1 MAINWS
7 AYEACKEL
15 YGNNI
20 ENIQDIGSRFPLFA
34 RACMQVNDEAL
45 LDILGALPKVTAR
58 VVESGLK
65 ELGSTEETE
74 KEVEETEEVQE
85 EKPVKKETKKTT
97 KKAKKEE
104 VEEDSDEEETNEYES
119 MSAKE
124 LYKLCC
130 ERGISSHCKSR
141 SKDALIEILEKY
153 DNGELESAKKS
164 KKAEKEEPK
173 KKGRKAK
180 KEEPT
185 EEADEDEWD
194 EEEDSEE
201 TDPYA
206 GKTAKEL
213 YKLCTDRGIK
223 TKPKQNADVYV
234 KLLKKADEAEV
245 EEDDTEDEDDEWE
258 I

>member
-65 ELGSTEETE
+65 ELGSGEETE
-74 KEVEETEEVQE
+74 VEEEVQE

-97 KKAKKEE
+97 KKVKKEE
-104 VEEDSDEEETNEYES
+104 VEEDEDSDEEETNEYES

-141 SKDALIEILEKY
+141 SKDALIEVLEKY

-164 KKAEKEEPK
+164 KKEEKEEPK
-173 KKGRKAK
+173 KRGRKAK
-180 KEEPT
+180 KEESV

-194 EEEDSEE
+194 DEEDSEE

-245 EEDDTEDEDDEWE
+245 EEDDTEEEEDDEWE